1 MLERYHWLI
10 QKKNLF
16 WINLLVNNRM
26 PKSGQYNL
34 RKNVT
39 DTKSQMKKKVQS
51 LGLFLEEGAKEWYS
65 SNLRKLALNNWSEWS
80 ISLLL
85 VYADKSWSN
94 VRFAYNYKY
103 INGSLIDYALK
114 KERLLLEIESS
125 ISNMSRI
132 NLIVMGL
139 PFNIQDKLDKE
150 EIINTDLLM
159 NRIRMYETGYNKQ
172 KREDKVKFNSN
183 TITATVKSN
192 VDKKKI

>member
-1 MLERYHWLI
+1 
-10 QKKNLF
+10 
-16 WINLLVNNRM
+16 
-26 PKSGQYNL
+26 
-34 RKNVT
+34 VT